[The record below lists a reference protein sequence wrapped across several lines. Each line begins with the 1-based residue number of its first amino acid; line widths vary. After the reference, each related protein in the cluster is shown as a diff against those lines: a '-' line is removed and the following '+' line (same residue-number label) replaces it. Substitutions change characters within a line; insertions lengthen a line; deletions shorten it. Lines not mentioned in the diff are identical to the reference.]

1 MSPARADYAAHQDA
15 ARTDPVAPA
24 IPFQK
29 VLVANRGEIAVRV
42 CRTLR
47 QMGIPSVTVYSEA
60 DRGAPHVRAGDE
72 SVAIGPAPAA
82 QSYLDPSAILD
93 AARRT
98 GAGAIHPGYGFL
110 SENAA
115 FAATCRDAGV
125 VFIGPSPESMA
136 RLGDKTAA
144 RRTAASL
151 GIPLVPGAEEVAS
164 ADRAVAEAERVGFP
178 VMLKASGGGGGRGMR
193 VVSSASEM
201 KSAFE
206 AARREAKSAFGDDR
220 LLLEKYVHPARHV
233 EVQILAD
240 GRRAQALGERECSLQ
255 RRHQKLIE
263 ESPSAAVASKTRA
276 AMEDAAVR
284 LAEAAEYAG
293 VMTAEFLMGEDGSFH
308 FLEVNTRLQVEHP
321 VTEMR
326 SGLDLVSAQILIAGG
341 RSLAEALGRAGQGSA
356 KGASRSPAP
365 PEPRGHAIEARLCA
379 EDAYHGFL
387 PQTGTILML
396 AWHEEEGVRIDS
408 GIAQGQTLSPDYDSL
423 LAKVVAHGKDR
434 EEARTKLVRALR
446 GTALLGVVTNQSFL
460 IDLLEDASFR
470 RAETFTH
477 TVESREWLPPATVPE
492 PALAALAAYVSEP
505 RSTGGAEE
513 DTDRYSPWQRLGA
526 WGRS

>member
-1 MSPARADYAAHQDA
+1 MSPARADYA
-15 ARTDPVAPA
+15 VGK
-24 IPFQK
+24 PFRK

-47 QMGIPSVTVYSEA
+47 EMGIPSVTVTSDA
-60 DRGAPHVRAGDE
+60 DRRAPHARAGDE

-82 QSYLDPSAILD
+82 ESYLNASAILD

-98 GAGAIHPGYGFL
+98 GAEAIHPGYGFL

-115 FAATCRDAGV
+115 FAAECRAAGI
-125 VFIGPSPESMA
+125 VFIGPAPESME
-136 RLGDKTAA
+136 RLGDKSAA

-151 GIPLVPGAEEVAS
+151 GVPLVPGAEEVPS
-164 ADRAVAEAERVGFP
+164 VERAVTEAERVGFP

-193 VVSSASEM
+193 VVASASEM
-201 KSAFE
+201 KPAYE
-206 AARREAKSAFGDDR
+206 TARREAASAFGNDR

-240 GRRAQALGERECSLQ
+240 GRDALALGERECSLQ

-263 ESPSAAVASKTRA
+263 ESPSAAVRSKTRA
-276 AMEDAAVR
+276 AMEDAAVT
-284 LAEAAEYAG
+284 LAKAAEYAG
-293 VMTAEFLMGEDGSFH
+293 VMTAEFLMGADGSFY

-326 SGLDLVSAQILIAGG
+326 SGLDLVRAQILIAAG
-341 RSLAEALGRAGQGSA
+341 RRMAEVLGPLSL
-356 KGASRSPAP
+356 
-365 PEPRGHAIEARLCA
+365 RGHAIEARLCA

-387 PQTGTILML
+387 PQTGTILAL
-396 AWHEEEGVRIDS
+396 AWHEEEGVRVDS
-408 GIAQGQTLSPDYDSL
+408 GIAQGQTLSPYYDSL
-423 LAKVVAHGKDR
+423 LAKLIAHGRDR
-434 EEARTKLVRALR
+434 EDARRKLLRALR

-460 IDLLEDASFR
+460 IDLLEDDSFVK
-470 RAETFTH
+470 AETFTH
-477 TVESREWLPPATVPE
+477 TVESREWRVPE
-492 PALAALAAYVSEP
+492 TIPDAALAALAAFSSEP
-505 RSTGGAEE
+505 RAQGGAEE

>member
-1 MSPARADYAAHQDA
+1 MSPARADYAA
-15 ARTDPVAPA
+15 RRK
-24 IPFQK
+24 PFRK

-47 QMGIPSVTVYSEA
+47 EMGIPSVTVTSDA
-60 DRGAPHVRAGDE
+60 DRGAPHARAGDE

-82 QSYLDPSAILD
+82 ESYLNASAILD

-98 GAGAIHPGYGFL
+98 GADAIHPGYGFL
-110 SENAA
+110 SENAT
-115 FAATCRDAGV
+115 FAAECRDLGV
-125 VFIGPSPESMA
+125 VFIGPAPESMA
-136 RLGDKTAA
+136 RLGDKSAA

-151 GIPLVPGAEEVAS
+151 GVPVVPGAEEVAS
-164 ADRAVAEAERVGFP
+164 VERAVTEAERVGFP

-193 VVSSASEM
+193 VVASASEM
-201 KSAFE
+201 NAAYE
-206 AARREAKSAFGDDR
+206 AARREAASAFGNDR

-240 GRRAQALGERECSLQ
+240 GREAKALGERECSLQ
-255 RRHQKLIE
+255 RRHQKLVE
-263 ESPSAAVASKTRA
+263 ESPSAAVGSKTRA
-276 AMEDAAVR
+276 AMENAAVT
-284 LAEAAEYAG
+284 LAQAAEYAG
-293 VMTAEFLMGEDGSFH
+293 VMTAEFLLGADGSFY

-326 SGLDLVSAQILIAGG
+326 SGLDLVRAQILIAAGG
-341 RSLAEALGRAGQGSA
+341 SVAEALAQAGQAGGTAA
-356 KGASRSPAP
+356 KPGAPLSL
-365 PEPRGHAIEARLCA
+365 RGHAIEARLCA
-379 EDAYHGFL
+379 EDAHHGFL
-387 PQTGTILML
+387 PQTGKILVL

-408 GIAQGQTLSPDYDSL
+408 GIAQGQSLSPYYDSL
-423 LAKVVAHGKDR
+423 LAKIIAHGRDR
-434 EEARTKLVRALR
+434 EDARTKLLRALR

-460 IDLLEDASFR
+460 IDLLEDESFV

-477 TVESREWLPPATVPE
+477 TVESRQWPA
-492 PALAALAAYVSEP
+492 PAEIPDTGLAALAAFSSEP
-505 RSTGGAEE
+505 RSAGGAEE

>member
-1 MSPARADYAAHQDA
+1 MSPARADYA
-15 ARTDPVAPA
+15 VGK
-24 IPFQK
+24 PFRK

-47 QMGIPSVTVYSEA
+47 EMGIPSVTVTSDA
-60 DRGAPHVRAGDE
+60 DRGSPHARAGDE
-72 SVAIGPAPAA
+72 SVTIGPAPAA
-82 QSYLDPSAILD
+82 ESYLNASAILD

-98 GAGAIHPGYGFL
+98 GAEAIHPGYGFL

-115 FAATCRDAGV
+115 FAAECRVAGI
-125 VFIGPSPESMA
+125 VFIGPAPESMA
-136 RLGDKTAA
+136 RLGDKSAA

-151 GIPLVPGAEEVAS
+151 GVPPVPGAEEVPS
-164 ADRAVAEAERVGFP
+164 VERAVTEAERVGFP

-193 VVSSASEM
+193 LVASASEM
-201 KSAFE
+201 KSAYE
-206 AARREAKSAFGDDR
+206 TARREAASAFGNDR

-240 GRRAQALGERECSLQ
+240 GREATALGERECSLQ

-263 ESPSAAVASKTRA
+263 ESPSAAVRSKTRN
-276 AMEDAAVR
+276 AMENAAVT
-284 LAEAAEYAG
+284 LAKAAEYAG
-293 VMTAEFLMGEDGSFH
+293 VMTAEFLMGADGSFY

-326 SGLDLVSAQILIAGG
+326 SGLDLVRAQILIAAG
-341 RSLAEALGRAGQGSA
+341 RSVAEALAPSGGAAPGAARAGPLPQ
-356 KGASRSPAP
+356 PL
-365 PEPRGHAIEARLCA
+365 RGHAIEARLCA

-387 PQTGTILML
+387 PQTGTILAL
-396 AWHEEEGVRIDS
+396 AWHEEDGVRIDS
-408 GIAQGQTLSPDYDSL
+408 GIAQGQSLSPYYDSL
-423 LAKVVAHGKDR
+423 LAKIIAHGRDR
-434 EEARTKLVRALR
+434 EDARTKLLRALR

-460 IDLLEDASFR
+460 IDLLEDRSFME
-470 RAETFTH
+470 AETFTH
-477 TVESREWLPPATVPE
+477 TVESREWRAPADIPDA
-492 PALAALAAYVSEP
+492 ALAALAAFSSEP
-505 RSTGGAEE
+505 RAQGGAEE